1 MTNKEGKIVESVV
14 LRKKET
20 LNYLFFMGQKIHPK
34 AIRLGYI
41 QNWQS
46 KWFAMDK
53 MPELILEDY
62 EIRNLIKERFNL
74 AAVSWV
80 EIERAGSYL
89 KVTIHTARPGIVIG
103 RKGIDIENLKR
114 DIENFTGRKTF
125 INVSE
130 IKAPE
135 LDARL
140 VAQSIAIQIEKRVA
154 YKRAIKWAMERTMSS
169 KAKGIKVMVAGR
181 LGGAEIARREWFRL
195 GRVPLQTISA
205 DIDYGFAEAMTI
217 MGKIGIK
224 VWIFKDL
231 FFAKTPKEL
240 MEQLKKK
247 ETENASEVA
256 VNPEDIKKTEE
267 ETTTLTGPDSLDA
280 GKESEKGE

>member
-1 MTNKEGKIVESVV
+1 
-14 LRKKET
+14 
-20 LNYLFFMGQKIHPK
+20 MGQKIHPR

-46 KWFAMDK
+46 KWFSMNK
-53 MPELILEDY
+53 MPELILEDH
-62 EIRNLIKERFNL
+62 EIRNLVRERFNL

-89 KVTIHTARPGIVIG
+89 KVTIHTARPGVVIG
-103 RKGIDIENLKR
+103 RRGADIENLKT
-114 DIENFTGRKTF
+114 DIENLTGRKVF
-125 INVSE
+125 INVSD
-130 IKAPE
+130 IKVPE

-140 VAQSIAIQIEKRVA
+140 VAQSIALQIEKRVA
-154 YKRAIKWAMERTMSS
+154 YKRAIKRAMEKTMSS

-240 MEQLKKK
+240 MEQLKKM
-247 ETENASEVA
+247 EAENPSEVT
-256 VNPEDIKKTEE
+256 VNVEDIKK
-267 ETTTLTGPDSLDA
+267 A
-280 GKESEKGE
+280 SEKGTVSAGPDLLDSQEEGDLDVDAQKS

>member
-1 MTNKEGKIVESVV
+1 
-14 LRKKET
+14 
-20 LNYLFFMGQKIHPK
+20 MGQKIHPR

-46 KWFAMDK
+46 KWFAMNK
-53 MPELILEDY
+53 MPELIIEDY
-62 EIRNLIKERFNL
+62 EIRNLVKERFNL

-80 EIERAGSYL
+80 DIERAGSYL
-89 KVTIHTARPGIVIG
+89 KVTIHTARPGVVIG
-103 RKGIDIENLKR
+103 RRGVDIENLKV
-114 DIENFTGRKTF
+114 DVENITGRKIF
-125 INVSE
+125 VNVSE
-130 IKAPE
+130 IKVPE

-154 YKRAIKWAMERTMSS
+154 YKRAIKRAMERTMSS
-169 KAKGIKVMVAGR
+169 RAKGIKVMVGGR

-205 DIDYGFAEAMTI
+205 DIDYGFVEAMTI

-240 MEQLKKK
+240 MEQLKKM
-247 ETENASEVA
+247 EAENPREVP
-256 VNPEDIKKTEE
+256 VIMEDIKKS
-267 ETTTLTGPDSLDA
+267 D
-280 GKESEKGE
+280 EKGTATTSKVSNETLEKALHHPATRAGADDDKRSTSDLSDTQEKTE